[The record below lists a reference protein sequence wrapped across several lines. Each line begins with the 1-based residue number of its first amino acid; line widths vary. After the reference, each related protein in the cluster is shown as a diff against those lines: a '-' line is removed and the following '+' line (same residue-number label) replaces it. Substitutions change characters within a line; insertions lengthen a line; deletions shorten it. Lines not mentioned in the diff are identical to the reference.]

1 MKNVLITGINGQDG
15 VILTSKLLNLSK
27 DINILGTSRTPDKSS
42 FLNKISI
49 FNQVKGLPNINIID
63 VDFFDSNQL
72 NKIITD
78 FRPDTVFNLMGPSNV
93 NESINNEDYYFKNI
107 YLSFECLVTQL
118 SQLNKKIKFF
128 QASSSEMFGESSSPL
143 NEQSHLQP
151 RNPYSSAKYKIKES
165 IESNKFD
172 AKNIIFLEAI
182 MFNHDSELRPRNF
195 LIMKIIS
202 DTIDIYKKKIKK
214 FSIGSLN
221 YIRDWSYAGDV
232 MDAAI
237 QMLKLETNHSF
248 VVGSGIGTSI
258 EKLLDITFSE
268 FNLEWHKFVEVD
280 NNLLRKNDP
289 LIIVSDP
296 SEIENKLGWSTKYS
310 IDEMI
315 RKFINYKM
323 DVGSNL

>member
-1 MKNVLITGINGQDG
+1 MNNVLITGINGQDG
-15 VILTSKLLNLSK
+15 VILTSKLLKLSK
-27 DINILGTSRTPDKSS
+27 DINILGTSRTPDKLS

-49 FNQVKGLPNINIID
+49 FNEIKDLPNVNIID
-63 VDFFDSNQL
+63 VDFFDTKQL
-72 NKIITD
+72 NKIITN

-107 YLSFECLVTQL
+107 YLSFECLVKQL
-118 SQLNKKIKFF
+118 NQLNKKIKFF

-143 NEQSHLQP
+143 NEQSHFLP
-151 RNPYSSAKYKIKES
+151 RNPYSSAKYAIKES
-165 IESNKFD
+165 IENNKLD
-172 AKNIIFLEAI
+172 VKNIIFLEAI
-182 MFNHDSELRPRNF
+182 MFNHDSELRSRNF

-214 FSIGSLN
+214 STVGSLD

-296 SEIENKLGWSTKYS
+296 SKIENKLGWSAKYS

-315 RKFINYKM
+315 RKFIKYKM
-323 DVGSNL
+323 DVDSKL

>member
-1 MKNVLITGINGQDG
+1 MNNVLITGINGQDG
-15 VILTSKLLNLSK
+15 VILTSKLLKLSK
-27 DINILGTSRTPDKSS
+27 DINILGTSRTPDKLS

-49 FNQVKGLPNINIID
+49 FNEIKDLPNVNIID
-63 VDFFDSNQL
+63 VDFFDTKQL
-72 NKIITD
+72 NKIITN

-107 YLSFECLVTQL
+107 YLSFECLVKQL
-118 SQLNKKIKFF
+118 NQLNKKIKFF

-143 NEQSHLQP
+143 NEQSHFLP
-151 RNPYSSAKYKIKES
+151 RNPYSSAKYAIKES
-165 IESNKFD
+165 IENNKLD
-172 AKNIIFLEAI
+172 VKNIIFLEAI

-214 FSIGSLN
+214 STVGSLD

-296 SEIENKLGWSTKYS
+296 SKIENKLGWSAKYS

-315 RKFINYKM
+315 RKFIKYKM
-323 DVGSNL
+323 DVDSKL